1 MQQEEHERTYSV
13 WQMRHKKV
21 EQETQEHVRR
31 KARDVKEHTRHETRE
46 AREHVIDTKH
56 ETFEAL
62 ENIRYKVR
70 RQKSTWSGMRAR
82 TAQGTRD
89 TRPSGVRENV

>member
-1 MQQEEHERTYSV
+1 MQHEEHERTYSL

-21 EQETQEHVRR
+21 EQEAQEHVRH
-31 KARDVKEHTRHETRE
+31 KARDVKEHTRRETRK
-46 AREHVIDTKH
+46 AREHVIDTRH
-56 ETFEAL
+56 ETLEAL

-70 RQKSTWSGMRAR
+70 RQKNTWSGTRAR

-89 TRPSGVRENV
+89 TRPSGARENV